1 MVTNVRAIWGK
12 CPNFPKGLFLPQGTP
27 VASSETVIAQFDKKN
42 QFGTSAFFSQFQ
54 FQVSVDGGTFYA
66 NSGSQ
71 GHWRRRNSGCFRNVN
86 NICLLVDLGQN

>member
-27 VASSETVIAQFDKKN
+27 VASSETAIAQFDKKN

-54 FQVSVDGGTFYA
+54 FQVSVDGERFMQTL
-66 NSGSQ
+66 
-71 GHWRRRNSGCFRNVN
+71 GHKAIGVVGIQVASEMSTIFAS
-86 NICLLVDLGQN
+86 LLI

>member
-1 MVTNVRAIWGK
+1 MAICGK

-54 FQVSVDGGTFYA
+54 FQVLVGGERFMQTL
-66 NSGSQ
+66 
-71 GHWRRRNSGCFRNVN
+71 GHKAIGVGIQVTSEMSTIFS
-86 NICLLVDLGQN
+86 CLLIWVKTD